1 MLQIGYK
8 EKGCEKMVQKMLFVV
23 GFCLLTAVSFYQP
36 VFAAQT
42 QSVEIGAKAP
52 DFSLRNLQGKTVKLS
67 DYRGKKVMLNFW
79 ATWCPP
85 CKQEMPAIQQFF
97 EEKKGDV
104 AILAVNIDG
113 AEDVIEFVQTRKLT
127 FPILLDENNRVN
139 EQYKIVT
146 IPTTFFIDEKGII
159 QHKFYSA
166 MPMEIMREFSK

>member
-1 MLQIGYK
+1 MIFI
-8 EKGCEKMVQKMLFVV
+8 C
-23 GFCLLTAVSFYQP
+23 FCFWSVSSLTETVI
-36 VFAAQT
+36 AAQPKNL
-42 QSVEIGAKAP
+42 EIGAKAP
-52 DFSLRNLQGKTVKLS
+52 NFSLRNLKGETVKLS
-67 DYRGKKVMLNFW
+67 DFKGKKVMLNFW

-97 EEKKGDV
+97 EEKGEDV
-104 AILAVNIDG
+104 VILAVNIDG
-113 AEDVIEFVQTRKLT
+113 EEDVIEFVQSRKIT

-166 MPMEIMREFSK
+166 MPITIMREFSK

>member
-1 MLQIGYK
+1 MAKKIMIFI
-8 EKGCEKMVQKMLFVV
+8 C
-23 GFCLLTAVSFYQP
+23 FCFWSVSSLAETAI
-36 VFAAQT
+36 AAQPKNL
-42 QSVEIGAKAP
+42 EIGAKAP
-52 DFSLRNLQGKTVKLS
+52 DFSLRNLKGETVKLS
-67 DYRGKKVMLNFW
+67 DFKGKKVMLNFW

-97 EEKKGDV
+97 EEKGEDV
-104 AILAVNIDG
+104 VILAVNIDG
-113 AEDVIEFVQTRKLT
+113 AEDVIEFVQSRKIT

-166 MPMEIMREFSK
+166 MPIAIMREFSK